1 MDKVFSVVLP
11 IVGVALIIGLFIGY
25 SEVTAKGEPETTNKQ
40 LLDDRAYL
48 QKNQDA
54 YADCQ
59 YTVEVGD
66 FSIATV
72 TNRYYNQGVSK
83 QKLES
88 LESQFKDK
96 YKQQCQPILDG
107 YRARYTAY
115 TQHQKD
121 AAAAELSQLDKWM
134 GKKPEV
140 VSERSPIMGLYQEYD
155 PKSLQ
160 YPTNPNAKMLYTQQ
174 DYEDFIMQKL

>member
-1 MDKVFSVVLP
+1 MNKVFSFVLPAIGVVL
-11 IVGVALIIGLFIGY
+11 LIGLFMGY
-25 SEVTAKGEPETTNKQ
+25 TEVTAKGEPQQMNKQ
-40 LLDDRAYL
+40 LLDDQAYF
-48 QKNQDA
+48 QKNQDM

-72 TNRYYNQGVSK
+72 TNCYYNQGVSK
-83 QKLES
+83 QKLDS

-96 YKQQCQPILDG
+96 YKNQCQPLIDG
-107 YRARYTAY
+107 YRARYKQY
-115 TQHQKD
+115 VERQKD

-140 VSERSPIMGLYQEYD
+140 ASNRSPIMGLYQEYD

-160 YPTNPNAKMLYTQQ
+160 YPTNPNAKMLYTGQ
-174 DYEDFIMQKL
+174 DYANFVSVNL